1 MEGTQFTTLAERD
14 AKVIAMLRGALE
26 AIELTHGL
34 RLAMRGVTG
43 VLNYKKEILALRAAL
58 MLLGADLDPSTAHGA
73 PEVQF
78 RAPD

>member
-14 AKVIAMLRGALE
+14 AKVIAMLRGSLE

-34 RLAMRGVTG
+34 RLAMHGVTG

-58 MLLGADLDPSTAHGA
+58 MLLGADLDLPPAHCA
-73 PEVQF
+73 PETQF
-78 RAPD
+78 KTPD

>member
-1 MEGTQFTTLAERD
+1 MEGTHFTTLAERD
-14 AKVIAMLRGALE
+14 AKVIAMLRSSLE

-58 MLLGADLDPSTAHGA
+58 TLLGADLDPPPARGATAAEFKA
-73 PEVQF
+73 PE
-78 RAPD
+78 

>member
-14 AKVIAMLRGALE
+14 AKVIAMLRGSLE

-58 MLLGADLDPSTAHGA
+58 SLLGADLDPPTAHGA
-73 PEVQF
+73 PKAQF
-78 RAPD
+78 KAPD